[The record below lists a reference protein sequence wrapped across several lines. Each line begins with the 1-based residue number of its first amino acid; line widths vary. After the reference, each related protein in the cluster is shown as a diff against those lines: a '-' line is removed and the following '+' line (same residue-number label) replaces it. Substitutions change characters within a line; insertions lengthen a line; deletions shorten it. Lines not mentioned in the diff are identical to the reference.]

1 MSKHQ
6 PGMVIDLR
14 LGERLALSLGGDAA
28 GGQAGQQVTVE
39 AEHKTGSIVRLRV
52 VAPAEV
58 RIRRERP
65 TPAVTPSTR
74 LAASWQASQ
83 DPPISFVA
91 SMAS

>member
-14 LGERLALSLGGDAA
+14 LGERLALSLGGDA
-28 GGQAGQQVTVE
+28 GGQAGPQVTVE

-58 RIRRERP
+58 RIRRERQ

>member
-1 MSKHQ
+1 MGKHQ

-14 LGERLALSLGGDAA
+14 LGERLALSLGSDA
-28 GGQAGQQVTVE
+28 GGQAAQQVTVE

-52 VAPAEV
+52 VAPAQV
-58 RIRRERP
+58 RIRRERQ

>member
-14 LGERLALSLGGDAA
+14 LGERLALSLGGDA

-58 RIRRERP
+58 RIRRERQ